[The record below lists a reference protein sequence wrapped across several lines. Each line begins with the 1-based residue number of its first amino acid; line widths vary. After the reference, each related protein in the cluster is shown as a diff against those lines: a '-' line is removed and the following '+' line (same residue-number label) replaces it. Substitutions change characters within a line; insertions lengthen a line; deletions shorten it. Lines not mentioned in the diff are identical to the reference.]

1 MATELTNIV
10 LSIIGLV
17 AGGFI
22 GVGFGMVQ
30 DAARQR
36 NERLQE
42 GGKLKSGWAVMPGSG
57 KRVVYLLVAL
67 VLIQILCPLLF
78 NDGIQWWVSVGVGG
92 GYGFMLFRQLARRKA
107 RRLTPISGCA
117 GWMNPNR

>member
-1 MATELTNIV
+1 MATELTNIF

-67 VLIQILCPLLF
+67 VLIQIVCPLLF
-78 NDGIQWWVSVGVGG
+78 NDGVQWWVSAGVSG
-92 GYGFMLFRQLARRKA
+92 GYGFMLLRQLRER
-107 RRLTPISGCA
+107 TA
-117 GWMNPNR
+117 GRV

>member
-22 GVGFGMVQ
+22 GVGFGTVQ

-107 RRLTPISGCA
+107 RRI
-117 GWMNPNR
+117 

>member
-1 MATELTNIV
+1 MATELTNV
-10 LSIIGLV
+10 FLSIIGLI

-67 VLIQILCPLLF
+67 VLIQIVCPLLF
-78 NDGIQWWVSVGVGG
+78 NDGVQWWVSVGVAG
-92 GYGFMLFRQLARRKA
+92 GYGFMLLRQLARRKA
-107 RRLTPISGCA
+107 RRI
-117 GWMNPNR
+117 

>member
-1 MATELTNIV
+1 MATELTNV
-10 LSIIGLV
+10 FLSIIGLI

-42 GGKLKSGWAVMPGSG
+42 SGKLKNGWAVMPGSG
-57 KRVVYLLVAL
+57 KRVVYLLLAL
-67 VLIQILCPLLF
+67 VLIQIVCPLLF
-78 NDGIQWWVSVGVGG
+78 NDGVQWWVSSGVAG
-92 GYGFMLFRQLARRKA
+92 GYGFILFRQLARRKT
-107 RRLTPISGCA
+107 RGL
-117 GWMNPNR
+117 

>member
-1 MATELTNIV
+1 MATELTNV
-10 LSIIGLV
+10 FLSIMGLI

-78 NDGIQWWVSVGVGG
+78 NDGIQWWVSVGVAG

-107 RRLTPISGCA
+107 RRI
-117 GWMNPNR
+117 

>member
-107 RRLTPISGCA
+107 RRI
-117 GWMNPNR
+117 

>member
-10 LSIIGLV
+10 LSIIGLI

-42 GGKLKSGWAVMPGSG
+42 SGKLKSGWAVMPGSG

-78 NDGIQWWVSVGVGG
+78 NDGIQWWVAG

-107 RRLTPISGCA
+107 RRI
-117 GWMNPNR
+117 